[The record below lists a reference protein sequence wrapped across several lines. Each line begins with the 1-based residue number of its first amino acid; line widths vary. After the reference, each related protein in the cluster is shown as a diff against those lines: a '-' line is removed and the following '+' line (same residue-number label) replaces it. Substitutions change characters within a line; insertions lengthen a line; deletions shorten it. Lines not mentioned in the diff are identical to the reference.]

1 MMHEDITSHV
11 AYDKGLNEGLA
22 RGQRELNR
30 VVVIKED
37 LAFEKGYDAGKKFAQ
52 DKVLELMNEVIHEYK
67 ILARQEKMDSES
79 SRQFKLQVNAVEF
92 MKHWIMS
99 GGHEDFD
106 GNRACL
112 PW

>member
-1 MMHEDITSHV
+1 MHEDMIEHI
-11 AYDKGLNEGLA
+11 A
-22 RGQRELNR
+22 RDDGYNR
-30 VVVIKED
+30 
-37 LAFEKGYDAGKKFAQ
+37 GYAAGKKFAQ

-67 ILARQEKMDSES
+67 TLSKQEKMDSES

-99 GGHEDFD
+99 GGQEDFD